1 MHHAVFYISLLSLHD
16 YVYYMKRPNFTLNF
30 VEDMNTKQS
39 PSFFLNFDIV
49 LKNSTPE
56 KFPNIWQIEWDWV
69 RKSKFEA
76 AGIHFLTDIFIALAV
91 IVV

>member
-1 MHHAVFYISLLSLHD
+1 MSITWNGLISH
-16 YVYYMKRPNFTLNF
+16 F

-39 PSFFLNFDIV
+39 PSFFLNFDTV